1 MEKMLTTS
9 CGSTIQSRPATT
21 ARPMISVSRLLMPLA
36 MRVPWANFLDIGG
49 SIRHDKAVNKRTE
62 RAEQLFHH
70 VPDERELDQ
79 HERHENAAAD
89 NAESGQS
96 PLKIVGLLAEF

>member
-1 MEKMLTTS
+1 MGEF
-9 CGSTIQSRPATT
+9 SRH
-21 ARPMISVSRLLMPLA
+21 RRLDAPVKHIKD
-36 MRVPWANFLDIGG
+36 RHEQ
-49 SIRHDKAVNKRTE
+49 IRHDKAVNKRTE

-89 NAESGQS
+89 DTESGQP